1 MVKDKKKVKEGK
13 EETKSSFLNQF
24 QLQKCKV
31 LDDVRKIFNRF
42 GELDS
47 L

>member
-1 MVKDKKKVKEGK
+1 MVKDKKKVK

-31 LDDVRKIFNRF
+31 SDDVRKIFNKF